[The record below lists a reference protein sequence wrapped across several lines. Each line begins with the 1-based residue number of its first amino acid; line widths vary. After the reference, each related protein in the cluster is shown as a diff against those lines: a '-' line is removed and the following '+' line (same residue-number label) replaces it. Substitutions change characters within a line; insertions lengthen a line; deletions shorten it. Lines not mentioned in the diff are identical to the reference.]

1 MRPEHKVLLTL
12 AAALTSWNPATVA
25 VPEHAEQSTANRH
38 QNLVWLYS
46 HRNPAVEL
54 SENDDLLPVVGTRK
68 VFQTRCCY
76 SKSNA
81 DFSELNRCSH
91 YDWLAYYSCWDRCW
105 NDTCQ
110 HPDTSPKRWL
120 EFESTFKRNMT
131 EICYQREWRLLA
143 YFWPH

>member
-1 MRPEHKVLLTL
+1 MRPEHKVLLAL

-25 VPEHAEQSTANRH
+25 IPEHAEQSTANRH

-54 SENDDLLPVVGTRK
+54 SEKWWPFARRWNSQSFPNPM
-68 VFQTRCCY
+68 FF
-76 SKSNA
+76 KSNA
-81 DFSELNRCSH
+81 DFSELNKCSH
-91 YDWLAYYSCWDRCW
+91 YDRLAYCSCWDCCW

-110 HPDTSPKRWL
+110 HPGTSPKPWL

-131 EICYQREWRLLA
+131 EIWYQREWRLLA